1 MGCQRAAAVRGREA
15 GSIAA
20 TAPIGCLAGSGR
32 CGQLVRKTGGQR
44 LFHAVADCQAVEN
57 RCVVASVRAFK
68 KIAERIDL
76 GLQPCRMRGG
86 LALCRHGGVES
97 RLAVRKRCFGGG
109 KRRCRLFRI
118 DLGAGQGCCR
128 FACSRFQ
135 LVKRDAGKVL
145 FGRSNAAFQIGGA
158 VGQRLAR
165 ACRGANLSGGIGKG
179 SVGGICLLAR
189 AGKGGD
195 GSLPLRRR
203 LINLLLEL
211 SRLGLQPFHRVGR
224 IAAKAFLARDVF
236 AHLRLPRDHAL
247 YGIANP
253 RLFAVELVTTD
264 GKALKFRGAGDL
276 CFPQFRQ
283 GGSLFGTCGGTGC
296 CGLGA
301 FRGERACGAK
311 GIVAFGK

>member
-1 MGCQRAAAVRGREA
+1 MAAEANGSDGTFDYDFFCVPIFGCAV
-15 GSIAA
+15 
-20 TAPIGCLAGSGR
+20 SGD
-32 CGQLVRKTGGQR
+32 L
-44 LFHAVADCQAVEN
+44 AVAN
-57 RCVVASVRAFK
+57 FNLG
-68 KIAERIDL
+68 IAET
-76 GLQPCRMRGG
+76 
-86 LALCRHGGVES
+86 
-97 RLAVRKRCFGGG
+97 
-109 KRRCRLFRI
+109 
-118 DLGAGQGCCR
+118 
-128 FACSRFQ
+128 
-135 LVKRDAGKVL
+135 
-145 FGRSNAAFQIGGA
+145 
-158 VGQRLAR
+158 
-165 ACRGANLSGGIGKG
+165 LSGGIGKG
-179 SVGGICLLAR
+179 SVSGICFLAR
-189 AGKGGD
+189 AGKGGYR
-195 GSLPLRRR
+195 SLALRRR

-247 YGIANP
+247 YGITNP

-311 GIVAFGK
+311 GIVAFGKR

>member
-1 MGCQRAAAVRGREA
+1 M
-15 GSIAA
+15 
-20 TAPIGCLAGSGR
+20 
-32 CGQLVRKTGGQR
+32 
-44 LFHAVADCQAVEN
+44 
-57 RCVVASVRAFK
+57 
-68 KIAERIDL
+68 
-76 GLQPCRMRGG
+76 
-86 LALCRHGGVES
+86 
-97 RLAVRKRCFGGG
+97 
-109 KRRCRLFRI
+109 
-118 DLGAGQGCCR
+118 
-128 FACSRFQ
+128 
-135 LVKRDAGKVL
+135 
-145 FGRSNAAFQIGGA
+145 
-158 VGQRLAR
+158 
-165 ACRGANLSGGIGKG
+165 
-179 SVGGICLLAR
+179 
-189 AGKGGD
+189 
-195 GSLPLRRR
+195 
-203 LINLLLEL
+203 